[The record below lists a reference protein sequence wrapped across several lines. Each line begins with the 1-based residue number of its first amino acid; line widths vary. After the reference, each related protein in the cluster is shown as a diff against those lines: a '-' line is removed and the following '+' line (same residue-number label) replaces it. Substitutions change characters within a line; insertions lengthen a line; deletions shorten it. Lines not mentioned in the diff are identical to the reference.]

1 MYTRYT
7 LNKYKGNLKLKLR
20 LSLDAN
26 VSHLLH
32 EVNNSIKWGF
42 NDTVWFAIPGIEF
55 LHIFP

>member
-1 MYTRYT
+1 MYT

-26 VSHLLH
+26 ISYLLY